1 MVWYTELLHG
11 MTNSPDQERPSSLAG
26 SSPAEGRCASRGEQ
40 DASASPPPSVRRVRA
55 ADLLQGSQR
64 VLLEHLGHAYVLIVT
79 KKGGLLLNRVS

>member
-1 MVWYTELLHG
+1 M
-11 MTNSPDQERPSSLAG
+11 
-26 SSPAEGRCASRGEQ
+26 
-40 DASASPPPSVRRVRA
+40 RRVRA